1 MPHRQWRLEF
11 KTNEFSGYE
20 KFVEKTA
27 SFDKTPFL
35 TNIALLPDGSERT
48 MNFIVPVISKNN
60 VVYGLCGFEISESYF
75 KKFFAQVSYFD
86 HLTCLLFPEVKSD
99 FHTLEG
105 FSAGVYGGYYLPPR
119 GDFTVKNLGD
129 GLAFLSPVSNGE
141 SFVAKTQQISVCGE
155 NRLLVAAYPKE
166 EYDANV
172 ANNVVSVVLLLLLLV
187 LATFAVC
194 LFFSRRFLQ
203 PLLKGLEQI
212 QKQQHKTAESQFVE
226 IDDLFAFLA
235 EQDRLRDEETAKLR
249 TMCDEQSD
257 SLEQKQ
263 AYIDRLAYS
272 RKTEVSP
279 DDYEMFKDGLKSLTK
294 TEKQIFGLY
303 LDGKSADEIMEI
315 CRIQKGTL
323 KYHNHNILGKL
334 GVSSRKQMLRYATL
348 LKKENGDNH

>member
-1 MPHRQWRLEF
+1 M
-11 KTNEFSGYE
+11 
-20 KFVEKTA
+20 
-27 SFDKTPFL
+27 
-35 TNIALLPDGSERT
+35 
-48 MNFIVPVISKNN
+48 
-60 VVYGLCGFEISESYF
+60 
-75 KKFFAQVSYFD
+75 
-86 HLTCLLFPEVKSD
+86 
-99 FHTLEG
+99 
-105 FSAGVYGGYYLPPR
+105 
-119 GDFTVKNLGD
+119 
-129 GLAFLSPVSNGE
+129 
-141 SFVAKTQQISVCGE
+141 
-155 NRLLVAAYPKE
+155 
-166 EYDANV
+166 
-172 ANNVVSVVLLLLLLV
+172 
-187 LATFAVC
+187 
-194 LFFSRRFLQ
+194 
-203 PLLKGLEQI
+203 LKGLEQI